1 MDFLE
6 RKKISVN
13 KITAVA
19 SDGAASMEGRISGF
33 TTRLK
38 QNFP

>member
-1 MDFLE
+1 MAFLE

-13 KITAVA
+13 KIAAVA
-19 SDGAASMEGRISGF
+19 TDEAASMIGRISGF